1 MHTRWRWVL
10 FGLGIAVAAIGPLAA
25 KDGPWYAYLF
35 GGLWFLMGATVA
47 WRTFNLG
54 TKLTAEGLTSHGLDH
69 QTTVEWCDVQG
80 FEPKRSRNLVLF
92 HTITPAAQLR
102 RGTHVLTEL
111 SLLSIKKDI
120 VPRRTAQQVTELE
133 QALAQHRKTCSVCG
147 TQPKALAPPQG
158 IVGRLRARLRE
169 LMGGNGDRSI
179 VR

>member
-47 WRTFNLG
+47 WRTFAMG
-54 TKLTAEGLTSHGLDH
+54 TKLTAEGITSSGLDS
-69 QTTVEWCDVQG
+69 QTSIEWCDVQG
-80 FEPKRSRNLVLF
+80 FEPKRSRNLIFF

-111 SLLSIKKDI
+111 SLLSIKKDF
-120 VPRRTAQQVTELE
+120 VPERTAKQVTELE
-133 QALAQHRKTCSVCG
+133 QALAKHRASCSVCG
-147 TQPKALAPPQG
+147 AQPKALAAPVG
-158 IVGRLRARLRE
+158 MVGRLRARLRG
-169 LMGGNGDRSI
+169 LMGGNSDRSI